1 MERLVTWALQYRFI
15 VLLATLLVVVVG
27 AFSMRDLLIEGVP
40 DITPNQVLVLTRAP
54 SLSPPEVE
62 QYISFPVEW
71 SMSGLPG
78 ITNVYSLSKQGFSY
92 VAVYFREDMDLYFCR
107 RLVMERLPQAR
118 ALIPPGMGEP
128 EMGPISTGLGEIYQF
143 KVTGGGLSTM
153 ELRGIL
159 DWDIAPKLR
168 SVPGVVEVNVHGG
181 ELKTYEVQV
190 DSDRMAAY
198 RIPLSTIIHALEASN
213 GNAGGA
219 YLERPGQTQSLIRGE
234 GLISSLQDVEQIV
247 VGVSDTGTPITVGN
261 VAQVRFAPMV
271 RQGLASQDGEGEI
284 VIGVAML
291 LMGENAR
298 IVVDRVKESLRDIE
312 RSLPAGV
319 RIEPYYDRTDLVRR
333 TIRTVTQNLVEGGLV
348 VVAVLLLLLGSVK
361 GGAIVAAAIPLSMLF
376 AFTGM
381 VQAGITG
388 NLMSLGAIHFGL
400 VVDGS
405 VVMVENILRR
415 LGKRKPTES
424 VMEVVQEA
432 GEEVARPVFFGVLII
447 SLVYV
452 PILMLTGTEGKMF
465 RPMAQTVLFALAAS
479 LVIALMLMPVLSWLV
494 FRKRVPEEHTRLMRW
509 FGAAY
514 APALQKAMRRP
525 LVTFAIAM
533 VFFAASLSVIPF
545 LGGEFIPQLDE
556 GSILITSFRL
566 PGTSL
571 TESLRANSVVERVL
585 LRFPEVTTV
594 VTRTGSPEI
603 AAEPMGIEESDSY
616 VMLKP
621 IAEWPTKRTKEE
633 LIAAM
638 DQALQKEAP
647 GAVYSFTQ
655 PIQMLMQTLMEAGS
669 RSDVVVK
676 LYGEDLDLMNQKAT
690 AIEGVLQT
698 IRGAADVRAQRVGG
712 LPYLRI
718 HIRRDAIARHGL
730 DASDVLETVEAIGGK
745 VVGQVIEGNKRFFLQ
760 VRFDALDRA
769 TAGAVNNIKVGNSR
783 GDFIPLSQL
792 ADLVTEEGPLQIG
805 REKVHRRITVEA
817 NVRGRDIASF
827 VADAQRA
834 LGDRV
839 PLPEGYW
846 IEWGGQ
852 FQQLESA
859 KARLTIVVPVTL
871 LVIFVLL
878 YFNFGSIRPALLI
891 YLNVPLAT
899 TGGILALLSRGM
911 PFSISAG
918 VGFIALF
925 GVAVLNGVVL
935 VTYIAQLR
943 QQGLSVEDAVREG
956 ATTRLRPVLMTALVG
971 SLGFLPMAISTGV
984 GAEVQ
989 RPLATVVIGGL
1000 ITSTLLT
1007 LLVIPAVYRWF
1018 DREPAAVEI

>member
-1 MERLVTWALQYRFI
+1 MPRVVAVALQYRFI

-27 AFSMRDLLIEGVP
+27 IFSLGNLPIEGVP

-62 QYISFPVEW
+62 QYITFPVEW

-78 ITNVYSLSKQGFSY
+78 IKNIYSLSKQGFSY
-92 VAVYFREDMDLYFCR
+92 VAVYFKDDMDLYFCR
-107 RLVMERLPQAR
+107 RLVMERLPEAR
-118 ALIPPGMGEP
+118 SLIPPGMGEP

-143 KVTGGGLSTM
+143 KVSGGELSTM
-153 ELRGIL
+153 DLRTIL
-159 DWDIAPKLR
+159 EWDIAPKLR

-198 RIPLSTIIHALEASN
+198 RVPLSTVLRALDASN

-219 YLERPGQTQSLIRGE
+219 YLERQGQLQSLIRGE
-234 GLISSLQDVEQIV
+234 GLISSLDDIQKIV
-247 VGVSDTGTPITVGN
+247 VGASDRGTPITIGN
-261 VAQVRFAPMV
+261 VASVKFAPMV
-271 RQGLASQDGEGEI
+271 RQGLASQDGQGEI

-298 IVVDRVKESLRDIE
+298 VVVDRVKASLQEIE
-312 RSLPAGV
+312 KSLPPGV
-319 RIEPYYDRTDLVRR
+319 KIVPYYDRTDLVRR
-333 TIRTVTQNLVEGGLV
+333 TIGTVTRNLIEGGVV
-348 VVAVLLLLLGSVK
+348 VVAILLLLLGSLK

-415 LGKRKPTES
+415 LAARKPSES
-424 VMEVVQEA
+424 VMEVVERA

-465 RPMAQTVLFALAAS
+465 RPMAQTVLMALAAS
-479 LVIALMLMPVLSWLV
+479 LLIAIALMPVLSWLV
-494 FRKRVPEEHTRLMRW
+494 FRKRVPHEHTWLMRK
-509 FGAAY
+509 FGDWY
-514 APALQKAMRRP
+514 APVLDRVMQRPKATFGVALA
-525 LVTFAIAM
+525 L
-533 VFFAASLSVIPF
+533 FAASAAVVPY

-556 GSILITSFRL
+556 GSLLVTTFRL

-571 TESLRANSVVERVL
+571 TDALRGNTIVEKTL
-585 LRFPEVTTV
+585 LTFPEVTTV

-603 AAEPMGIEESDSY
+603 AAEPMGIEENDSY
-616 VMLKP
+616 IMLKP
-621 IAEWPTKRTKEE
+621 KEEWTTGRTKEQ
-633 LIAAM
+633 LIAEM
-638 DQALQKEAP
+638 REALHTAAP
-647 GAVYSFTQ
+647 GAFYSFTQ

-676 LYGEDLDLMNQKAT
+676 LYGDDLDVLGAKGVE
-690 AIEGVLQT
+690 IETLLKT
-698 IRGAADVRAQRVGG
+698 IRGSEDVRAERLAG
-712 LPYLRI
+712 LPYLRV
-718 HIRRDAIARHGL
+718 HVRRDAIARYGL
-730 DASDVLETVEAIGGK
+730 DMADVLNTVEAMGGK
-745 VVGQVIEGNKRFFLQ
+745 SAGEVIEGNKRFSLQ
-760 VRFDALDRA
+760 VRFDANDRGSVDA
-769 TAGAVNNIKVGNSR
+769 IRNIKVGTSQ
-783 GDFIPLSQL
+783 GQFVPLSEL
-792 ADLVTEEGPLQIG
+792 ADVVQEDGPLQIG
-805 REKVHRRITVEA
+805 REKVHRRTTIES

-827 VADAQRA
+827 VAEAREA
-834 LGDRV
+834 IAANVRM
-839 PLPEGYW
+839 PEGYW

-859 KARLTIVVPVTL
+859 KARLAIVVPITL

-878 YFNFGSIRPALLI
+878 YFNFGSVRPALLI

-899 TGGILALLSRGM
+899 TGGILALMGRGL

-935 VTYIAQLR
+935 VTYITQLR
-943 QQGLSVEDAVREG
+943 QQGLPVEQAVRQG
-956 ATTRLRPVLMTALVG
+956 AATRLRPVLMTALVG
-971 SLGFLPMAISTGV
+971 SLGFVPMAISTGV

-1000 ITSTLLT
+1000 ISSTLLT

-1018 DREPAAVEI
+1018 DKPREESDL